1 MKRSFCFLLILSLL
15 IIPGCAKESPEET
28 LSFYYCRKEFAYGTE
43 TGIIVPEQRS
53 LPGHEDDLEYLL
65 HMYVEGPLD
74 DSLVSP
80 FPKGTLLQ
88 GFTYSDATL
97 YVTLNEPFAQLDGID
112 HTIAAAC
119 IAYTG
124 FDLTPAEK
132 VVIKCNSQRYGNKSI
147 TLYRDSV
154 LFRDDSIAPDPTQ
167 PPQ

>member
-1 MKRSFCFLLILSLL
+1 MRKFLCILLCFAALFCT
-15 IIPGCAKESPEET
+15 GCSDDNAT
-28 LSFYYCRKEFAYGTE
+28 FQFYYTRQDYAFTEEDPVIAVEIRKA
-43 TGIIVPEQRS
+43 
-53 LPGHEDDLEYLL
+53 PGHEDDLEYLL

-124 FDLTPAEK
+124 FDLTSAEK
-132 VVIKCNSQRYGNKSI
+132 VVIKCNSERYGNKSI

-154 LFRDDSIAPDPTQ
+154 LFRDNSIALDPTQ
-167 PPQ
+167 SPQ